1 MIYGIVCLGNILLTW
16 ATLQRPYT
24 SKTLSAPPPQ
34 NKNDWVHS
42 VIFEPQPKMLLTRS
56 TYKITSFLDFQ
67 PFLQG
72 FQIVD
77 TYIRKLMIDITHPTY
92 FKRLMAPFHN
102 TPFILHTN
110 ESNVRKFLTSPGCVL
125 RPFACR
131 SKLKFDQFF
140 AEIQYMYKVFRAI
153 YKKFLITIDHIDYHP
168 SQQYAKNQTRV
179 KRSEYYTLH
188 GHYHSPSRELTPSEN
203 EFLDKFLRALYQI
216 NPTLHKNI
224 SRMKRTGIFT
234 WLLGWGIFANARSI
248 SKIKDN
254 LHILQKQNQLQD
266 KQIKQLAKYLNLTM
280 HQVDKHNKMLYEMDT
295 KLLIMN
301 KTLQNLMWTIDSIR
315 YEYSVLQ
322 YFQARIYR
330 VYTSLYALHGDVDS
344 LFEYM
349 RVLASQELNPTI
361 IPPDVLKTILHKI
374 EDDIK
379 SHARLKLCEDPNT
392 NIWSYYGMI
401 KLTPIVLQDYL
412 MLILTVPLVDQTLYM
427 NLYKVH
433 NLPMLH
439 PTLQMHVQYEIEG
452 PYLATLMDSMYLTL
466 PTDIDVRLCLMT
478 KGHLCMFNQALYP
491 VDNTNWCIYALFIN
505 DISKIKRNCIL
516 KPLNRTTNLA
526 YSLDGYLWAIS
537 ALAAEKLQ
545 IRCVMETHVITI
557 HPPLQIIDI
566 GNGCEAYSTSIYIPA
581 KSELTATMQSLTR
594 SQFFLDYN
602 FQYTNVS
609 NFVVW
614 YKTDFATL
622 TNEEITVLKA
632 KIMKLPTMPMDIF
645 DKTLETIDENYPFS
659 LSPKLILALLI
670 VTGVIFIVFGILFIW
685 YKRKTTLTASTVG
698 HLHRLIPSLKEK
710 QPTLNSLLPIFLEF
724 IHPNVS
730 TNPKITYAACQQS
743 PTHDKHSKPETVLRR
758 HTNPN
763 KPKMVTPSAPSIE
776 TEPIS
781 LELFNRAAADLD
793 TKGAIQLAKYKKF
806 LSKKK

>member
-1 MIYGIVCLGNILLTW
+1 M
-16 ATLQRPYT
+16 
-24 SKTLSAPPPQ
+24 APPPQ

-42 VIFEPQPKMLLTRS
+42 VIFEPQPQMLLTRS

-77 TYIRKLMIDITHPTY
+77 TYIQKLMIDITHPAY
-92 FKRLMAPFHN
+92 FKQLVAPFHN
-102 TPFILHTN
+102 IPFILHTN
-110 ESNVRKFLTSPGCVL
+110 ESNVRKFLMSPGCVL

-131 SKLKFDQFF
+131 SKLKFDQFY

-168 SQQYAKNQTRV
+168 SQQYAKNQTRI

-188 GHYHSPSRELTPSEN
+188 GHYHTPSRELTPSEN
-203 EFLDKFLRALYQI
+203 EFLDKFLRALYKI

-254 LHILQKQNQLQD
+254 LHVLQKQNQLQD

-301 KTLQNLMWTIDSIR
+301 KTLQNLMWTVDSIR

-392 NIWSYYGMI
+392 NIWSYYGTI

-452 PYLATLMDSMYLTL
+452 PYLATLMDSMYITL

-505 DISKIKRNCIL
+505 DIIKIKRNCIL

-622 TNEEITVLKA
+622 TNEEITALKA

-645 DKTLETIDENYPFS
+645 DKTLETINENYPFS

-670 VTGVIFIVFGILFIW
+670 LIGVCFIVFGILFIW
-685 YKRKTTLTASTVG
+685 YKRKTTLATSTVG
-698 HLHRLIPSLKEK
+698 HLHKLIPSLKEK
-710 QPTLNSLLPIFLEF
+710 QPTLSSLLPIFSEF
-724 IHPNVS
+724 VYPNVS
-730 TNPKITYAACQQS
+730 TKPVTTHAVSRKSS
-743 PTHDKHSKPETVLRR
+743 PTRDKHSKPEMVPRR
-758 HTNPN
+758 HTKPN

-781 LELFNRAAADLD
+781 LELFNRAATDLD
-793 TKGAIQLAKYKKF
+793 TKGEIQLSKYRKY
-806 LSKKK
+806 LSHKI

>member
-1 MIYGIVCLGNILLTW
+1 
-16 ATLQRPYT
+16 
-24 SKTLSAPPPQ
+24 
-34 NKNDWVHS
+34 
-42 VIFEPQPKMLLTRS
+42 
-56 TYKITSFLDFQ
+56 
-67 PFLQG
+67 
-72 FQIVD
+72 
-77 TYIRKLMIDITHPTY
+77 
-92 FKRLMAPFHN
+92 
-102 TPFILHTN
+102 
-110 ESNVRKFLTSPGCVL
+110 
-125 RPFACR
+125 
-131 SKLKFDQFF
+131 
-140 AEIQYMYKVFRAI
+140 
-153 YKKFLITIDHIDYHP
+153 
-168 SQQYAKNQTRV
+168 
-179 KRSEYYTLH
+179 
-188 GHYHSPSRELTPSEN
+188 
-203 EFLDKFLRALYQI
+203 
-216 NPTLHKNI
+216 
-224 SRMKRTGIFT
+224 
-234 WLLGWGIFANARSI
+234 
-248 SKIKDN
+248 
-254 LHILQKQNQLQD
+254 
-266 KQIKQLAKYLNLTM
+266 M

-392 NIWSYYGMI
+392 NIWSYYGTI

-439 PTLQMHVQYEIEG
+439 PALQMHVQYEIEG
-452 PYLATLMDSMYLTL
+452 PYLATLMDSMYITL

-505 DISKIKRNCIL
+505 DIIKIKRNCIL

-526 YSLDGYLWAIS
+526 YSLDGYLWAMS

-557 HPPLQIIDI
+557 HPPLQNHRHWLDVKHLF
-566 GNGCEAYSTSIYIPA
+566 TSIYILA

-602 FQYTNVS
+602 F
-609 NFVVW
+609 
-614 YKTDFATL
+614 
-622 TNEEITVLKA
+622 
-632 KIMKLPTMPMDIF
+632 
-645 DKTLETIDENYPFS
+645 
-659 LSPKLILALLI
+659 
-670 VTGVIFIVFGILFIW
+670 
-685 YKRKTTLTASTVG
+685 
-698 HLHRLIPSLKEK
+698 
-710 QPTLNSLLPIFLEF
+710 
-724 IHPNVS
+724 
-730 TNPKITYAACQQS
+730 
-743 PTHDKHSKPETVLRR
+743 
-758 HTNPN
+758 
-763 KPKMVTPSAPSIE
+763 
-776 TEPIS
+776 
-781 LELFNRAAADLD
+781 
-793 TKGAIQLAKYKKF
+793 
-806 LSKKK
+806 